1 MYICTV
7 GQKKKKIRNTPTNS
21 NTNYLR
27 EMNFVPINMD
37 YCLLQFD
44 ILKFFLGVCLRRG
57 ALPNFNFSNVNL
69 QI

>member
-37 YCLLQFD
+37 YSLLQFD
-44 ILKFFLGVCLRRG
+44 ALKFVLGVCT
-57 ALPNFNFSNVNL
+57 
-69 QI
+69 